1 MKKIIFG
8 YEKFKDDGDPID
20 NCIDYVFNDWKIA
33 DCGNIFLAML
43 QRIKYDYIQTSK
55 REWENLLVDTKQ
67 IDDIKGYY
75 YYVINIREFSA
86 ALGIDRLTGDKL
98 THNNKPLSIFDYI
111 SGKVLNHVR
120 EGRCKIILN
129 YGYEG
134 LGSKHNDSILSKKCL
149 ERLHSILEHLGLS
162 RKSIIYL
169 DSNVT
174 LENQIIDT
182 TIKYYFY
189 EYTALDWERF
199 SIMHPKMTYHGNTIS
214 QKNMKLWK
222 DSQSKLRK
230 KYFLSFN
237 RLPKQHRVDLVL
249 TLEKYGALDKG
260 YVSFPTQE
268 DFWKFETYNGELKPY
283 ENSLFSKLPLKIDKV
298 KLNEKKWS
306 YEKFDNKFYLDSYFQ
321 IIADNH
327 FDSYKDQVHL
337 TEKVWKAITNFQ
349 PFIYI
354 GHPTA
359 LKKLK
364 EFGFKTFEP
373 FIDESYDDEYDKD
386 KRFKMIQEQISRLV
400 CDKTIE
406 EIHEWYWSIE
416 KTLRHNY
423 FHFYGKWI
431 NEHRNNLL
439 NKISIPFHLP
449 SEQFLFKPES
459 EHDGEFN
466 QPIKNC
472 DYLRHLIWC
481 KGGQYFIYHDSNHNS
496 GTNNQTN
503 ETWKTRYD
511 KEFIEGREFYI
522 IGSGNDGDY
531 SDVLLYDIDE
541 IYKFFEER
549 NVEKKKIIF
558 LTSNNDLNLG
568 LKTFTES
575 IKNGGVFE
583 PINIT
588 DWNKYNKITNIITK
602 KIESEIPYCPYIFNV
617 GDHPLNYSDLVITSN
632 KNNQPSKL
640 FSTTMWTQKVPYDI
654 IFDKIRKSG
663 LIKKDNEIHEDDIG
677 WVSYPYGTKWDGDK
691 IEILNRR
698 FEEDGESE
706 NWKDNCYDVL
716 KDKISDSFIS
726 VMAESNIDFTIFDD
740 TWESKHFLKSQQY
753 YRSIMTS
760 TYLTEKS
767 MWSIYLKKPFFI
779 IGGIGI
785 LDALKGYGFKTF
797 DRIFDESYQYE
808 TDLYKRVDI
817 IFDQISELSKK
828 SNDEIVDMVNSVQ
841 DIVDYNQKLLLSTA
855 RNSLNNNA
863 IKKYL
868 YKNIEDVLK

>member
-1 MKKIIFG
+1 MSESQLQIDT
-8 YEKFKDDGDPID
+8 ERDDFARDLLSRD
-20 NCIDYVFNDWKIA
+20 QNQDR
-33 DCGNIFLAML
+33 L
-43 QRIKYDYIQTSK
+43 Q
-55 REWENLLVDTKQ
+55 VDLSAAEEATKQ
-67 IDDIKGYY
+67 AVQEGQ
-75 YYVINIREFSA
+75 E
-86 ALGIDRLTGDKL
+86 
-98 THNNKPLSIFDYI
+98 
-111 SGKVLNHVR
+111 KV
-120 EGRCKIILN
+120 
-129 YGYEG
+129 
-134 LGSKHNDSILSKKCL
+134 D
-149 ERLHSILEHLGLS
+149 
-162 RKSIIYL
+162 
-169 DSNVT
+169 
-174 LENQIIDT
+174 
-182 TIKYYFY
+182 
-189 EYTALDWERF
+189 
-199 SIMHPKMTYHGNTIS
+199 
-214 QKNMKLWK
+214 
-222 DSQSKLRK
+222 
-230 KYFLSFN
+230 
-237 RLPKQHRVDLVL
+237 
-249 TLEKYGALDKG
+249 
-260 YVSFPTQE
+260 
-268 DFWKFETYNGELKPY
+268 
-283 ENSLFSKLPLKIDKV
+283 
-298 KLNEKKWS
+298 
-306 YEKFDNKFYLDSYFQ
+306 Q

-503 ETWKTRYD
+503 ETRKTRYD

-588 DWNKYNKITNIITK
+588 DWNKYNKIHKLDLHNNPHLESQIAAISDDVAYNNHDIEDALRAKLITFSSLRDIKYFMEIITYLEDLYK
-602 KIESEIPYCPYIFNV
+602 KIEESRLTYQI
-617 GDHPLNYSDLVITSN
+617 LRLSL
-632 KNNQPSKL
+632 KKKKL
-640 FSTTMWTQKVPYDI
+640 TLRK
-654 IFDKIRKSG
+654 RKS
-663 LIKKDNEIHEDDIG
+663 L
-677 WVSYPYGTKWDGDK
+677 
-691 IEILNRR
+691 
-698 FEEDGESE
+698 
-706 NWKDNCYDVL
+706 
-716 KDKISDSFIS
+716 
-726 VMAESNIDFTIFDD
+726 
-740 TWESKHFLKSQQY
+740 
-753 YRSIMTS
+753 
-760 TYLTEKS
+760 
-767 MWSIYLKKPFFI
+767 
-779 IGGIGI
+779 
-785 LDALKGYGFKTF
+785 
-797 DRIFDESYQYE
+797 
-808 TDLYKRVDI
+808 
-817 IFDQISELSKK
+817 
-828 SNDEIVDMVNSVQ
+828 
-841 DIVDYNQKLLLSTA
+841 
-855 RNSLNNNA
+855 
-863 IKKYL
+863 
-868 YKNIEDVLK
+868 